1 MKFNQIKYSRGQQIV
16 FVVLACF
23 IVGCFIANWSAKKFG
38 LFNKIIELPTN
49 NNFTPDSTLLT
60 EIKSFEAQLDS
71 FEWQRQREFSP
82 RRQMNLTRERFE
94 FDPNTID
101 SVDILRL
108 GFQPFMAH
116 NWLQYRRHGGKIY
129 THKKLRSIYGI
140 DTILVDSLK
149 EFLIF
154 YSIKPEIKDSSA
166 TYKPKEFFTFELNS
180 ADTALLCK
188 LPGIGKGRA
197 AMIVNL
203 RTTLGG
209 FYSAE
214 QLREIEN
221 IPDSIIDKILPYITI
236 ELDSLKTI
244 DINHSSIKRLHKHPY
259 ISYYQAR
266 AIYNLRW
273 DKKHKGKI
281 ENLEEL
287 LNLKEFSKEDFEKV
301 KNYLRIN

>member
-1 MKFNQIKYSRGQQIV
+1 MKFNLVKYSRGQQVV

-23 IVGCFIANWSAKKFG
+23 IVGCFVVDWLYDKFDSHSESC
-38 LFNKIIELPTN
+38 FAV
-49 NNFTPDSTLLT
+49 DSTIVV
-60 EIKSFEAQLDS
+60 EIENFEAALDS

-82 RRQMNLTRERFE
+82 RRTMILTRERFE

-129 THKKLRSIYGI
+129 THKKLRAIYGI
-140 DTILVDSLK
+140 DTVLVDSLK
-149 EFLIF
+149 EFIVF
-154 YSIKPEIKDSSA
+154 YSVKPEIKGNVA
-166 TYKPKEFFTFELNS
+166 VYKAKEFFAFELNS
-180 ADTALLCK
+180 ADTALLSK

-197 AMIVNL
+197 AMIVAR
-203 RTTLGG
+203 RTELGG
-209 FYSAE
+209 VFFAE

-221 IPDSIIDKILPYITI
+221 IPDSIIDNIIPYISV
-236 ELDSLKTI
+236 ELDSIKTI
-244 DINHSSIKRLHKHPY
+244 DINTVGIKRLHKHPY

-273 DKKHKGKI
+273 DKWHKGRI
-281 ENLEEL
+281 ESLDEL
-287 LNLKEFSKEDFEKV
+287 LNLEEFSKDDFERV
-301 KNYLRIN
+301 KHYLKIN

>member
-1 MKFNQIKYSRGQQIV
+1 MKFNKIKYSRGQQVV

-23 IVGCFIANWSAKKFG
+23 IVGCFVVDWLYDKFDSHSEKY
-38 LFNKIIELPTN
+38 FAV
-49 NNFTPDSTLLT
+49 DSTIVI
-60 EIKSFEAQLDS
+60 EIKNFEAALDS

-166 TYKPKEFFTFELNS
+166 E
-180 ADTALLCK
+180 
-188 LPGIGKGRA
+188 
-197 AMIVNL
+197 
-203 RTTLGG
+203 
-209 FYSAE
+209 
-214 QLREIEN
+214 
-221 IPDSIIDKILPYITI
+221 
-236 ELDSLKTI
+236 
-244 DINHSSIKRLHKHPY
+244 
-259 ISYYQAR
+259 
-266 AIYNLRW
+266 
-273 DKKHKGKI
+273 
-281 ENLEEL
+281 
-287 LNLKEFSKEDFEKV
+287 
-301 KNYLRIN
+301 